1 MQQSEKACEEVMCVR
16 QQSLMQQ
23 AFAHKRG
30 YGDAVSST
38 DTSQWSSPSRLCCDS
53 SSPHHSSE
61 FEDQTDSC
69 AYKTPGAKSSDK
81 SKKAQKAPKQKT
93 NYTANHQLPKLPPIK
108 PLHVSK
114 PRIQSANLNCISEL
128 KSQVWDLQHQLSEA
142 KRENKLLNRLQ
153 HRHTVALQ
161 HFQDSEGSI
170 SQILTKH
177 NNEVRVLQGLIRET
191 RTCRDNLA
199 RQLQATENKLLNA
212 TASLQ
217 RLQLLNHDHN
227 LLEREELSLRMAKAT
242 AKLEE
247 KDKMILDLKRN
258 LELCQASFNHQITTE
273 HRKTSEA
280 RKMSGNLQE
289 QIYQLT
295 TEVQDRERELE
306 KHNIYSHRFLK
317 RSNQKGR
324 ESKMVQTDGLVP
336 LKLQHSET
344 EERLEDQESC
354 VNMESFTIEY
364 LESEVSV
371 NVMSE
376 ENHVEETE
384 TERCAD
390 SVEQKG
396 CSEENPECQSE
407 EHCTEKKEGTDIPQ
421 ESEEEHP
428 KERGS
433 QVSDILEETLN
444 TTEPKGNGYKLS
456 KTKCNYTFKHS
467 IENLHNGKPTCSSV
481 DTPV

>member
-1 MQQSEKACEEVMCVR
+1 MCVR
-16 QQSLMQQ
+16 QQSLMQ
-23 AFAHKRG
+23 AFAHKGG
-30 YGDAVSST
+30 YGDAVSCST
-38 DTSQWSSPSRLCCDS
+38 DTSRWSSPSRLFCDS
-53 SSPHHSSE
+53 NSPHYSSE

-69 AYKTPGAKSSDK
+69 AYKTPGAKSPDK
-81 SKKAQKAPKQKT
+81 CQELKPSGRTKAKKAQKAPKQKT
-93 NYTANHQLPKLPPIK
+93 NHTTNHQLPKLTPIK

-142 KRENKLLNRLQ
+142 KTENKLLNRLQ

-161 HFQDSEGSI
+161 HFQDSEGSV
-170 SQILTKH
+170 SQIQTKH
-177 NNEVRVLQGLIRET
+177 NKEVRALQGLLRET

-217 RLQLLNHDHN
+217 RMQLLNQDHN
-227 LLEREELSLRMAKAT
+227 LLEREELSLRLAKAT

-247 KDKMILDLKRN
+247 KDKRILDLEKN
-258 LELCQASFNHQITTE
+258 LELCQASSNHQITTE

-280 RKMSGNLQE
+280 RKMSGYLQE

-295 TEVQDRERELE
+295 IEIKHRKRELE
-306 KHNIYSHRFLK
+306 THNIYSHRLLK

-324 ESKMVQTDGLVP
+324 ESKMVQTDELVLIP
-336 LKLQHSET
+336 TEAARLLKLQYSET
-344 EERLEDQESC
+344 EERLEEQESP
-354 VNMESFTIEY
+354 VNTESFTIGY

-371 NVMSE
+371 NITSE

-384 TERCAD
+384 TERCSD
-390 SVEQKG
+390 SVEQNS
-396 CSEENPECQSE
+396 CSEENPERQTE
-407 EHCTEKKEGTDIPQ
+407 EHIPQ
-421 ESEEEHP
+421 ELEEEHP
-428 KERGS
+428 KEHES
-433 QVSDILEETLN
+433 QVSGIFEETLN
-444 TTEPKGNGYKLS
+444 TTEPKGNGYKRS
-456 KTKCNYTFKHS
+456 KTKCNYTFIQT
-467 IENLHNGKPTCSSV
+467 IENLHNRKPACSSV